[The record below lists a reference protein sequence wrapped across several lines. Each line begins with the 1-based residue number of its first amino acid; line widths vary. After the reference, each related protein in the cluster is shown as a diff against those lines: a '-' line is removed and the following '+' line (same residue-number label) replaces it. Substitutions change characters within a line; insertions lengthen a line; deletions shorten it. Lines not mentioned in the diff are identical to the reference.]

1 MDINNSIFN
10 SLQIKNINNVEDK
23 ATNKEVK
30 AKEQPLNT
38 PAIKNDT
45 LKLSGVAKAPEG
57 KSSIVSFG
65 EKVFNNPVLDHYKS
79 MKNKPEYK
87 PIIAKLEDAMSK
99 NAGIKELE
107 RTAINTVKST
117 YPKLSNEDVI
127 EMAYNSCM
135 SAVTNNKYSD
145 PKFFNGERDK
155 VFHYFTSAALTATAR
170 DAVPLLPNVVKDFI
184 SSSSILTIGWLKEVA
199 SIPGNGYGADDMQA
213 NRAGINSAISNL
225 HKLQKGQ
232 AV

>member
-10 SLQIKNINNVEDK
+10 SLQIKPIDK
-23 ATNKEVK
+23 KNEKLLDKTSNPVV
-30 AKEQPLNT
+30 QNT
-38 PAIKNDT
+38 PAIKSDSI
-45 LKLSGVAKAPEG
+45 KLSGIAQKTDP
-57 KSSIVSFG
+57 KSSIVSLG
-65 EKVFNNPVLDHYKS
+65 EKLFNNPVLDHFKS
-79 MKNKPEYK
+79 LKNKPEYK
-87 PIIAKLEDAMSK
+87 PIINKLEEAITN
-99 NAGIKELE
+99 NAGIKDLE

-170 DAVPLLPNVVKDFI
+170 DAVPLLPNAIKDFI
-184 SSSSILTIGWLKEVA
+184 SSKSILTIGWLKEVA
-199 SIPGNGYGADDMQA
+199 SIPGNGYGADDMIA
-213 NRAGINSAISNL
+213 NRAGIKAAIDNL
-225 HKLQKGQ
+225 HKLQKDQ
-232 AV
+232 SV